1 MPGGVPVD
9 RPAAVMAEPR
19 RAAALPSLLW
29 RVAAAMRS
37 QLLGRRHFV
46 PPEDDHLRR
55 DVGLPYR
62 DELPQYW
69 DFTRIDH

>member
-1 MPGGVPVD
+1 
-9 RPAAVMAEPR
+9 
-19 RAAALPSLLW
+19 
-29 RVAAAMRS
+29 MRS

-46 PPEDDHLRR
+46 PPDDDHLRR
-55 DVGLPYR
+55 DIGLPYR